1 MAEKFGKIQQQ
12 TPAGKAIANNVAAGG
27 VSIPAAN
34 GLPAQL
40 KAGVEALSGISLD
53 DVSVHYNSDKPAQ
66 MKAFAYTQG
75 TDIHVAPG
83 QEKHLPHEAW
93 HVVQQKQGRVQAT
106 RQMKS
111 MAINDDAMLEHEA
124 DVMGAKA
131 LQTNPGMTPLQRM
144 SVSGSVA
151 QFARR
156 TGLFGIE
163 AEVVDGV
170 FLIGAMKG
178 TEGQNLIESEDITLE
193 EFSLGEIDGKIDVTL
208 DNEVKA
214 DNEKFAY
221 RKYVI
226 EFVQKAVDPQSTD
239 PGEFLKV
246 ADAWKKAGDFWRAA
260 VGNNR
265 DLLHGRVSPDWYT
278 LNPTWKGGQFDAG
291 DQQPHPGVTSKGDGN
306 DKEFEFDW
314 RHHAFT
320 SYITVNKED
329 PAVSA
334 QATAGSSLGSL
345 IEAFHITHQIL
356 AKGEAPDEDF
366 WTGGVLADQRKNEVL
381 KPAATALSGLLFI
394 LKNYVTATG
403 SETKRYAK
411 EYLSFMSRTSL
422 DMAYSQLSAN
432 VKQYFIVM
440 VEEYLSAKPGNQLTK
455 TFGKAPTD
463 RVFTPD
469 TSKEEQAHSI
479 TIEQMLLS
487 IINKKKSDLSGEL
500 VEGDN
505 AGGGDVFSHN
515 GLAGI
520 SEINPRS
527 QEAIEKF
534 KLNAASEMMRGEA
547 GIIFESRSAKRLL
560 LSEMPRI
567 YIDLLTS
574 LQRMDNVFNDV
585 KRQVAAEQAPRP
597 QPRPQQAANGDDK
610 PCLLM

>member
-1 MAEKFGKIQQQ
+1 MAENFGKIQLQAS
-12 TPAGKAIANNVAAGG
+12 AGKAVANNVAAGG

-53 DVSVHYNSDKPAQ
+53 DVSVHYNSEKPAQ

-111 MAINDDAMLEHEA
+111 VAINDDAMLEHEA

-131 LQTNPGMTPLQRM
+131 LQTVPGTAPLQRM

-214 DNEKFAY
+214 DNDKFAY
-221 RKYVI
+221 RQYVI
-226 EFVQKAVDPQSTD
+226 EFVQKAVDPLAGD

-246 ADAWKKAGDFWRAA
+246 RNAWEKAGDFWRAA
-260 VGNNR
+260 VGNSRN
-265 DLLHGRVSPDWYT
+265 LLHGLVSEDWYT
-278 LNPTWKGGQFDAG
+278 LNPTWKGGQFDSG
-291 DQQPHPGVTSKGDGN
+291 DQAPHPGVTSTGDGN
-306 DKEFEFDW
+306 NKEFEFDW
-314 RHHAFT
+314 RHHAFN
-320 SYITVNKED
+320 SYIRVDSED

-345 IEAFHITHQIL
+345 IETFHVTHQIL
-356 AKGEAPDEDF
+356 GKGEAPDEDF
-366 WTGGVLADQRKNEVL
+366 WTGDILAQQRRNEVL
-381 KPAATALSGLLFI
+381 KPATTALWGLLFI
-394 LKNYVTATG
+394 LKEYVTATG
-403 SETKRYAK
+403 STTKRYAK
-411 EYLSFMSRTSL
+411 EYLPFMSRTSL
-422 DMAYSQLSAN
+422 DMAFSQLSAN
-432 VKQYFIVM
+432 AKQAFIVM

-455 TFGKAPTD
+455 SFGKAPTD

-479 TIEQMLLS
+479 TIEQMLLNM
-487 IINKKKSDLSGEL
+487 INKKKGDLGEL

-505 AGGGDVFSHN
+505 AGGGDVFSQN
-515 GLAGI
+515 NLAGI
-520 SEINPRS
+520 SEINPQS
-527 QEAIEKF
+527 EEAIEKF
-534 KLNAASEMMRGEA
+534 KLNAANEMMRGEA

-560 LSEMPRI
+560 LSEMPHI
-567 YIDLLTS
+567 YTELLTS
-574 LQRMDNVFNDV
+574 LQRMDIVFDDV
-585 KRQVAAEQAPRP
+585 KKQIAAEQAP
-597 QPRPQQAANGDDK
+597 QPRPRAQQGANRDDK

>member
-1 MAEKFGKIQQQ
+1 MVENFGKIQQQ
-12 TPAGKAIANNVAAGG
+12 VPTAKASANNAPAGGI
-27 VSIPAAN
+27 SIPAAN

-40 KAGVEALSGISLD
+40 KVGVEALSGISMD

-111 MAINDDAMLEHEA
+111 IAINDDAMLEREA

-131 LQTNPGMTPLQRM
+131 LQTVPGTVPLQRM

-170 FLIGAMKG
+170 FIIGAKKG
-178 TEGQNLIESEDITLE
+178 REGQNLIESEDITLE
-193 EFSLGEIDGKIDVTL
+193 EFSLGEIDGRIDVTL
-208 DNEVKA
+208 DNEMKK
-214 DNEKFAY
+214 DNGKYAY
-221 RKYVI
+221 RQYVI
-226 EFVQKAVDPQSTD
+226 EFVQKAVDPLSTD
-239 PGEFLKV
+239 PDGILKV
-246 ADAWKKAGDFWRAA
+246 ANAWEKAGDFWRAA
-260 VGNNR
+260 IGNNR

-291 DQQPHPGVTSKGDGN
+291 DQQPHPGVTSKGDNN

-320 SYITVNKED
+320 SYITVDKED

-345 IEAFHITHQIL
+345 VEAFLITHQIL
-356 AKGEAPDEDF
+356 AKGEVPEEDF
-366 WTGGVLADQRKNEVL
+366 WTGDVLADQRRNEVL
-381 KPAATALSGLLFI
+381 EPAVTALSGLLFI
-394 LKNYVTATG
+394 LKSYVTATG
-403 SETKRYAK
+403 SDIKRYAK
-411 EYLSFMSRTSL
+411 EYLPFMSRTSL
-422 DMAYSQLSAN
+422 DMAYSQLSASA
-432 VKQYFIVM
+432 KQAFIVM
-440 VEEYLSAKPGNQLTK
+440 VQEYLSAKPGNQLTK

-487 IINKKKSDLSGEL
+487 VINKKKGDLGAL
-500 VEGDN
+500 VAGDN
-505 AGGGDVFSHN
+505 AAGGDVFSHN
-515 GLAGI
+515 HLAGI

-534 KLNAASEMMRGEA
+534 KLNAANEMMRGEA

-560 LSEMPRI
+560 LSEMPKI

-574 LQRMDNVFNDV
+574 LQRMDKVFNDV
-585 KRQVAAEQAPRP
+585 KSEVAAEQAPRP
-597 QPRPQQAANGDDK
+597 QPRPQQAAKRDDK
-610 PCLLM
+610 RCLLM